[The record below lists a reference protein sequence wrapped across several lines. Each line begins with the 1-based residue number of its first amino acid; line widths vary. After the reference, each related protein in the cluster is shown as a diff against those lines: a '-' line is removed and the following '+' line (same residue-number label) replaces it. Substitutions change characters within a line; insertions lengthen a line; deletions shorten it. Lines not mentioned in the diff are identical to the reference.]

1 MQYCAY
7 CQKKFVIKMI
17 VSLLDLKSKEIESG
31 LHISKSVISRHLS
44 GERDCPEIDIYIIE
58 KLFGIKIKDY
68 SING

>member
-1 MQYCAY
+1 
-7 CQKKFVIKMI
+7 MI

-58 KLFGIKIKDY
+58 IKDY

>member
-31 LHISKSVISRHLS
+31 LHISKSVISHHLS